1 MEAPVSLSIRSL
13 SAAAALA
20 VMAFAACSTPAVTG
34 VKVHIQNGEYL
45 DAIHLADSVIAAGE
59 SQNAELWMWRGKAQ
73 GNIRD
78 WTGASESFQHVSQ
91 LDPAMAPQLEEYWFV
106 FYNAAALSLDSG
118 DVASARSYL
127 ETGREVVPAR
137 PEFDQMLGDLAV
149 QESDY
154 ETALDHFRASADIS
168 REYVAELAGMLESA
182 PADQKPA
189 IEEVL
194 ANAES
199 TFLLSLYNAGMIQK
213 VLAGMSDTE
222 EASAAHLDGAV
233 EVLQEAVGI
242 DPTNADVLNLLAQ
255 VYLLRGSYDEAMS
268 VFDDALAGVD
278 AGLAEGW
285 LSPEDAQAIRGE
297 IMLTRGA
304 ALLEMERYD
313 EAVTE
318 LEAARDVN
326 GPSYVL
332 LGNLAQAYLMQEE
345 YDSAMTVLDEA
356 AGLPDLT
363 DEERANTLYMK
374 FAALNQ
380 LERDEEAASALEAAL
395 EINPDNADWWEYLAS
410 TYSRLNR
417 RSDAIEAMEH
427 AQQLRGE

>member
-1 MEAPVSLSIRSL
+1 MSLRTRSL

-78 WTGASESFQHVSQ
+78 WTGASESFQNVAR
-91 LDPAMAPQLEEYWFV
+91 LDPAMAAQLDEYWFV
-106 FYNAAALSLDSG
+106 FYNAAASSLDSG
-118 DVASARSYL
+118 DVASARNYL
-127 ETGREVVPAR
+127 EAGKSVVSGR
-137 PEFDQMLGDLAV
+137 PEFDQMLGDLAM
-149 QESDY
+149 QEGDY
-154 ETALDHFRASADIS
+154 ETALTHFQESADIS
-168 REYVAELAGMLESA
+168 REYVANLGAMLESA

-189 IEEVL
+189 IEDAL
-194 ANAES
+194 SNAES
-199 TFLLSLYNAGMIQK
+199 TFLLSLYNVGMIHK
-213 VLAGMSDTE
+213 ALAGMSDTE

-233 EVLQEAVGI
+233 AVLEEAVTI

-255 VYLLRGSYDEAMS
+255 VYLLSGSFDDAMA
-268 VFDDALAGVD
+268 VFDDALAGID

-304 ALLEMERYD
+304 ALLEMERFP
-313 EAVTE
+313 EAVAE
-318 LEAARDVN
+318 LEAARDIN
-326 GPSYVL
+326 GPSYLL
-332 LGNLAQAYLMQEE
+332 LGNLAQAYIMQEE
-345 YDSAMTVLDEA
+345 YDSAMAVLDEA

-380 LERDEEAASALEAAL
+380 LERDTEAAAALEAAL
-395 EINPDNADWWEYLAS
+395 AINPGNADWWEYLAS

-417 RSDAIEAMEH
+417 RGDAIEAMEH
-427 AQQLRGE
+427 AQQIRGETE